1 MYNKRFA
8 VIAAAGAAALV
19 VSACSGSGGDAQA
32 SPTTPAAP
40 ATSTSAAGVE
50 AHNAADVTFAQGMIP
65 HHRQA
70 VEMSDMLLGKQGV
83 DPRVV
88 TLANDI
94 KAAQGPEI
102 EQLRGWLNQWG
113 ASMPGGDMGGHDM
126 PGHDMSGGGM
136 PGHDMP
142 GGDMPGMS
150 GHGMMSAQ
158 DMDALQDAQGTEA
171 SRLFLTQMIE
181 HHEGAVT
188 MAQQEVDNGQNPPAV
203 ELARS
208 IIDTQQREITM
219 MQGIIDS
226 L

>member
-1 MYNKRFA
+1 
-8 VIAAAGAAALV
+8 
-19 VSACSGSGGDAQA
+19 
-32 SPTTPAAP
+32 
-40 ATSTSAAGVE
+40 
-50 AHNAADVTFAQGMIP
+50 
-65 HHRQA
+65 
-70 VEMSDMLLGKQGV
+70 
-83 DPRVV
+83 
-88 TLANDI
+88 
-94 KAAQGPEI
+94 
-102 EQLRGWLNQWG
+102 
-113 ASMPGGDMGGHDM
+113 
-126 PGHDMSGGGM
+126 MSGGGM

-158 DMDALQDAQGTEA
+158 DMAALQDAQGTEA